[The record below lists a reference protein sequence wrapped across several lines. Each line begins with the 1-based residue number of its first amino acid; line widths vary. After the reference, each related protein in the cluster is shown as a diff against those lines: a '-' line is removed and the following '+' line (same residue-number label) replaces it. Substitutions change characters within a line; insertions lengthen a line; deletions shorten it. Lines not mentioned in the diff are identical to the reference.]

1 VDKSERKCARDRLK
15 KIIPN
20 MNYPKNKLLKNKP
33 LPPLK
38 LGQWRERN
46 FMNANKFVEKEQQ
59 PLSLCFL
66 FNAY

>member
-1 VDKSERKCARDRLK
+1 
-15 KIIPN
+15 